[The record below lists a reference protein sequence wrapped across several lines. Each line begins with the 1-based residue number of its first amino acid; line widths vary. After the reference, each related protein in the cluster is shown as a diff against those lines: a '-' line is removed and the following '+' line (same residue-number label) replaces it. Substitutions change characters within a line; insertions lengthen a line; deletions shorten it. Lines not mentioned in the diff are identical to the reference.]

1 MREESISDK
10 LLQVNLFSYNICEG
24 ISSAPEEKRNELVF
38 NLCAWH
44 LIFKNVGVFKSV
56 GVFVVSHKTAV
67 APCASLQWRVRH
79 MDMLQTLTSW
89 LRQLY
94 YFT

>member
-56 GVFVVSHKTAV
+56 GVFVVSHKTEA

-79 MDMLQTLTSW
+79 MDVLQTLTSW

-94 YFT
+94 SFT